1 MERTLGI
8 FMIITD
14 HCTTDGSF
22 VPAIQS
28 LKLGN
33 REIKF
38 PVQTGDQGLK
48 AAPFFLEGFTAGQLE
63 LQNQDADSHGA
74 SSIIYSMHKEKNV
87 LAWILVIGILV
98 ILTITGV
105 AVAGGVWAIQD
116 TTQRAVQPVSDMT
129 SELSTQV
136 ARILHPTPTVL
147 PDPVTIIN
155 QIRPLARLE
164 TIQYTVEKVI
174 TAEVG
179 QGSLA
184 PLFGDK
190 LLFVGHG
197 YVTAGIDLQDIG
209 AQDFIVENGQ
219 IKVHLPEAK
228 IFEATLDN
236 DKSYV
241 YDRETGMLTHGD
253 INLET
258 TARQAAEDQIRQA
271 ALDDG
276 ILAQA
281 QANAETYMQ
290 SLLNKLGYSQV
301 VFIQAGE

>member
-1 MERTLGI
+1 MG
-8 FMIITD
+8 
-14 HCTTDGSF
+14 
-22 VPAIQS
+22 
-28 LKLGN
+28 
-33 REIKF
+33 
-38 PVQTGDQGLK
+38 
-48 AAPFFLEGFTAGQLE
+48 
-63 LQNQDADSHGA
+63 
-74 SSIIYSMHKEKNV
+74 KEKNILPWV
-87 LAWILVIGILV
+87 LVIGVLV
-98 ILTITGV
+98 ILTIAAV
-105 AVAGGVWAIQD
+105 AVSAGVWSIQR

-136 ARILHPTPTVL
+136 AKILHPTPTVI

-179 QGSLA
+179 QDGLA
-184 PLFGDK
+184 SLFGDK

-197 YVTAGIDLQDIG
+197 YVTAGIDLKDIG
-209 AQDFIVENGQ
+209 SKDFVVEDGA
-219 IKVHLPEAK
+219 IRVRLPAAE

-236 DKSYV
+236 NKSYV
-241 YDRETGMLTHGD
+241 YDRETGLLTHGD

-258 TARQAAEDQIRQA
+258 TARQAAEKQITQA

-276 ILAQA
+276 ILTQA
-281 QANAETYMQ
+281 QANAESYML

-301 VFIQAGE
+301 IFIRPGE

>member
-1 MERTLGI
+1 
-8 FMIITD
+8 
-14 HCTTDGSF
+14 
-22 VPAIQS
+22 
-28 LKLGN
+28 
-33 REIKF
+33 
-38 PVQTGDQGLK
+38 
-48 AAPFFLEGFTAGQLE
+48 
-63 LQNQDADSHGA
+63 
-74 SSIIYSMHKEKNV
+74 
-87 LAWILVIGILV
+87 
-98 ILTITGV
+98 
-105 AVAGGVWAIQD
+105 
-116 TTQRAVQPVSDMT
+116 MT

-179 QGSLA
+179 QESLA

-197 YVTAGIDLQDIG
+197 YVTAGIDLQDLSS
-209 AQDFIVENGQ
+209 QDFLVEDGV
-219 IKVHLPEAK
+219 IRVRLPEAE

-241 YDRETGMLTHGD
+241 YDRETGLLTHGD
-253 INLET
+253 VNLET
-258 TARQAAEDQIRQA
+258 TARQAAEQQIRQA
-271 ALDDG
+271 ALEDG

-281 QANAETYMQ
+281 QANAESYME

-301 VFIQAGE
+301 IFIRSGE